1 MGKFQFI
8 VTVDCD
14 TADEAGTVIHERT
27 NYDEDYGFNYTI
39 SAEPVEREDENN
51 GN

>member
-8 VTVDCD
+8 VTIECD
-14 TADEAGTVIHERT
+14 TADEASTVIHERT

-39 SAEPVEREDENN
+39 SAEPVGCEE
-51 GN
+51 